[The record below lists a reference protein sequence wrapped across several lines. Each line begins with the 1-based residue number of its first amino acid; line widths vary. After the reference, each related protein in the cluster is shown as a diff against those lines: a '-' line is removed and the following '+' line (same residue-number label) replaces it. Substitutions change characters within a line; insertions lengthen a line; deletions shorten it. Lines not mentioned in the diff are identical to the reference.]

1 MDRRPLLRI
10 RASCCTH
17 AADPSPVLRA
27 PAVSSPSYYLYALSD
42 RVATQASVDRRADS
56 PACLPTIFGLRLA
69 RCRTL
74 TWPAGNHTYQ
84 ARPSVGRV
92 RLPLTRSGPANNLL
106 VDRLAIGPTVS
117 LAASPSCIARSGPLC
132 PPADA
137 DCRPSARRP
146 SRLWRDR
153 WSILRCRPHACPEPR
168 SPSAGE
174 HCHPSACQRTVT
186 CGSPRTTHRFTSSST
201 YQLDSASVGR
211 RGWPPVYSPTVSFV
225 ARLVPSRSV
234 RAPQFTHAV
243 PLPVLVPSSA
253 ACYAKPPSGRHRA
266 KPLVSRGLS
275 YSRTSRLQ
283 WLRLRP
289 VVGASALADGARRAC
304 SPLGVARVLLRCPT
318 RRRFALSLLSSLPVR
333 VSSVGRHE
341 GGPGDLSVARSRG
354 DSASSD
360 GSQIGRAHV

>member
-174 HCHPSACQRTVT
+174 HCHPYLLANEPSLAAHLAPHTD
-186 CGSPRTTHRFTSSST
+186 SPPLRPTNWTRRPLADAGGHPST
-201 YQLDSASVGR
+201 R
-211 RGWPPVYSPTVSFV
+211 R
-225 ARLVPSRSV
+225 PSRSWLASCLRV
-234 RAPQFTHAV
+234 PSAHLSLRMPYPCRFSSHRPLHATPNLRRVVIGPSLSSRVACHTHA
-243 PLPVLVPSSA
+243 
-253 ACYAKPPSGRHRA
+253 RA
-266 KPLVSRGLS
+266 DCNG
-275 YSRTSRLQ
+275 
-283 WLRLRP
+283 
-289 VVGASALADGARRAC
+289 
-304 SPLGVARVLLRCPT
+304 
-318 RRRFALSLLSSLPVR
+318 FA
-333 VSSVGRHE
+333 
-341 GGPGDLSVARSRG
+341 
-354 DSASSD
+354 
-360 GSQIGRAHV
+360 